1 MNIIDS
7 IGVLLGGESRGFD
20 QMMDN
25 ADKRLEAFDQKATA
39 WGAKMSLYVGAPLLA
54 LGIKSVWAFASQE
67 KAIVGL
73 QSQIDKADAEP
84 LIKFADDV
92 QDALGKDNTAII
104 QLMTRFAQMGVAAN
118 KLKQTTTNVLGFSE
132 ETGMGE
138 FQAFRSLQMLKYGQ
152 TMMMARYVPGIA
164 QMSKEQQIEKVN
176 ELINRGLKKIKD
188 EATTTAGAFKLMKLM
203 AGDVDKEVGNI
214 LNKVLHLPAVF
225 QRMAGYYRGLKAEIL
240 KMSEGTQR
248 WVVGIGLALAL
259 VGPVTLVFTKLF
271 NIMASLAGAAFKF
284 GKALFTSVLPAVL
297 FVLAAFMGYE
307 IMKTLGQWKVG
318 LLTIS
323 QWTELAVVK
332 MMGTWD
338 KYFGYIRA
346 GINAVNVS
354 RDLAKA
360 YGMKPGESV
369 GNETRGAKK
378 ERLAFL
384 EEQLRKVE
392 MREANGDFAKL
403 DAAGQFNA
411 SKTTK
416 RFYDQ
421 IDTLKKEIAAMGSN
435 PDNNQISG
443 LEKQFKLAQST
454 SRDWFKPGGTGDA
467 LDKSMEASFQ
477 KMILKHG
484 KDMGINDP
492 KDFFANLKH
501 NIETDGIQAF
511 RTVMNFFEKA
521 FPRFVPPEL
530 KGDAAGT
537 GLSPDDMVG
546 KRKRNDFAGAL
557 VEGTQAAYSAMFG
570 NGSSQADALLNVSE
584 RSAKSNEKTSA
595 ILEKWY
601 QQRNYTD
608 TPDGVLSTGFA

>member
-20 QMMDN
+20 RMMDN

-54 LGIKSVWAFASQE
+54 LGTKGVWAFASQE

-73 QSQIDKADAEP
+73 QSQVDKADAEP
-84 LIKFADDV
+84 LIKFANDI
-92 QDALGKDNTAII
+92 QEALGKDDTAMI

-118 KLKQTTTNVLGFSE
+118 KLKQTTVNTLGFSGA
-132 ETGMGE
+132 TGMEE
-138 FQAFRSLQMLKYGQ
+138 FQAFRSLQMFKQGQ

-164 QMSKEQQIEKVN
+164 QMSAEQQIEKVN

-188 EATTTAGAFKLMKLM
+188 EAFTTAGGFKLMKLM

-225 QRMAGYYRGLKAEIL
+225 QRIAGYYRGLKEQIA

-259 VGPVTLVFTKLF
+259 VGPITLAFTKLF
-271 NIMASLAGAAFKF
+271 NIMSSLAGAAFKF
-284 GKALFTSVLPAVL
+284 GKALFTSVLPAAL
-297 FVLAAFMGYE
+297 IVLAAFMGYE
-307 IMKTLGQWKVG
+307 ITKTLGQWKIG

-346 GINAVNVS
+346 RMNAAKVS
-354 RDLAKA
+354 RDLATA

-369 GNETRGAKK
+369 GDETRSDKK
-378 ERLAFL
+378 ERLTGLKNRMAAMDALPLGGDSITPEMNRAALLYTQMQAQATQL
-384 EEQLRKVE
+384 E
-392 MREANGDFAKL
+392 
-403 DAAGQFNA
+403 
-411 SKTTK
+411 
-416 RFYDQ
+416 
-421 IDTLKKEIAAMGSN
+421 KEIAAMGSN
-435 PDNNQISG
+435 PDNDQISG
-443 LEKQFKLAQST
+443 LEKQLKLSRST
-454 SRDWFKPGGTGDA
+454 SYDWFKPGGTGDA
-467 LDKSMEASFQ
+467 LNKSIEASFK
-477 KMILKHG
+477 KMILEHG
-484 KDMGINDP
+484 NEMGIKDP

-521 FPRFVPPEL
+521 FPKFVPPEL

-570 NGSSQADALLNVSE
+570 NGSSQADALLNVTE
-584 RSAKSNEKTSA
+584 RSAKSNEKTSI